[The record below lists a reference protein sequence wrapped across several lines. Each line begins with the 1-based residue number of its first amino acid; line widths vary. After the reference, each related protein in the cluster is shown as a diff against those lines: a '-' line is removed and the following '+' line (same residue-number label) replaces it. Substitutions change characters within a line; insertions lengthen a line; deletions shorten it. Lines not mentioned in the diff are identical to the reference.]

1 MKKLLSIF
9 FILLFLTGVHAV
21 HASAIQ
27 QPQLTTDT
35 TINEAEE
42 DEAIEEVL
50 KRRTPPP
57 KEKVQYVSQVTKYGF
72 KNLFAKYNYNPLLP
86 YAAQVNP
93 NAESYMQDYLKAHSK
108 SLLQLKNWGQPYF
121 NLIDNI
127 LSQYGLPREL
137 KYVAVIESNLK
148 TNATSW
154 VGAAGPWQF
163 MPQTAREYGL
173 VVNAYVD
180 ERRDYVKSTHAAAR
194 YLLNSYKVYHD
205 WLLVLASYNG
215 GLGNVNKAIRNS
227 GSKNFWSL
235 QYYLPGESRNYV
247 KKFIAT
253 HYVME
258 GSGGVTTAGG
268 SFNPGFDMGGGANPY
283 DIKPKLTDEEKEF
296 ASTQSITGKFNA
308 LVIAK
313 NLMMDIGTFNRYN
326 PDFDNM
332 MSINGNYDLRLP
344 SDKMQLFLANK
355 YVILNECVQ
364 LLLGESPEP
373 PPNQSTTYPKPKS
386 NKRKSK

>member
-1 MKKLLSIF
+1 
-9 FILLFLTGVHAV
+9 
-21 HASAIQ
+21 
-27 QPQLTTDT
+27 
-35 TINEAEE
+35 
-42 DEAIEEVL
+42 
-50 KRRTPPP
+50 
-57 KEKVQYVSQVTKYGF
+57 
-72 KNLFAKYNYNPLLP
+72 
-86 YAAQVNP
+86 
-93 NAESYMQDYLKAHSK
+93 
-108 SLLQLKNWGQPYF
+108 
-121 NLIDNI
+121 
-127 LSQYGLPREL
+127 
-137 KYVAVIESNLK
+137 
-148 TNATSW
+148 
-154 VGAAGPWQF
+154 
-163 MPQTAREYGL
+163 
-173 VVNAYVD
+173 
-180 ERRDYVKSTHAAAR
+180 
-194 YLLNSYKVYHD
+194 
-205 WLLVLASYNG
+205 
-215 GLGNVNKAIRNS
+215 
-227 GSKNFWSL
+227 
-235 QYYLPGESRNYV
+235 
-247 KKFIAT
+247 
-253 HYVME
+253 ME

-386 NKRKSK
+386 NKRKG